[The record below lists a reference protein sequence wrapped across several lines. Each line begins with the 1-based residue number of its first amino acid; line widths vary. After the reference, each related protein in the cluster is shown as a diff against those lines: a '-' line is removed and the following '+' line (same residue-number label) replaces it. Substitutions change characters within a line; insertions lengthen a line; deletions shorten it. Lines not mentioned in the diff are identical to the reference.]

1 MGVSLCINMKKGQ
14 VHLTETIAVI
24 FIFFVLVLFG
34 LIFYYKYQQIDFK
47 EKQEELLASRAM
59 ETTIR
64 TLFLPELLCSRGA
77 AESEDNCIDLAK
89 VRPANQAF
97 QDHINY
103 YFEIFSY
110 AEVTLQE
117 VYPDPSQNWTIY
129 SKLKGNW
136 TKREPTYFV
145 VTLRD
150 EAQGEINYRYGY
162 LKVEVFS

>member
-1 MGVSLCINMKKGQ
+1 MKKGQ

-59 ETTIR
+59 ETTVR
-64 TLFLPELLCSRGA
+64 ALFLPELLCSRGA
-77 AESEDNCIDLAK
+77 AEPEDNCIDLAK
-89 VRPANQAF
+89 VGPANRVF
-97 QDHINY
+97 SDRINY

-110 AEVTLQE
+110 ANITLQE
-117 VYPDPSQNWTIY
+117 VYPNSSSEPKVIY
-129 SKLKGNW
+129 SKPKGNW
-136 TKREPTYFV
+136 TKSEPTYFV
-145 VTLRD
+145 VTIRD
-150 EAQGEINYRYGY
+150 EEQGQVNYRYGY